1 MTTYGIPLFFEDKT
15 GKITGSD
22 FVDIYDRSPMLR
34 VAQVVQSD
42 RILRYIYDVGSTSI
56 ASSRGYS
63 SSEPEVTLEFGTDY
77 SLGSIYFGRSS
88 SRSIPMERYL
98 RRLSPSGSSLV
109 RVFRASDGSDYI
121 WGYRVDMDHEWTVS
135 GNLIHLISYLNL
147 NYHEKCT
154 NMSTL
159 KLIGHYDLKPA
170 GEPPYRSSGNV
181 LTVYEEYQHLS
192 IGMA

>member
-121 WGYRVDMDHEWTVS
+121 WGYRVDMDHEWT
-135 GNLIHLISYLNL
+135 
-147 NYHEKCT
+147 CT

-192 IGMA
+192 IDLLASLLIMRHIAEHRL